1 MRHPWQKRLFLA
13 TIVCVLTFAGAYK
26 AINFTKENSVA
37 TFVITETGKYT
48 SLDPLDGDSSQ
59 NLPVA
64 RMLYATP
71 VEINSDNT
79 LTSSLLDEYSYDS
92 STKTIH
98 WMVRKNIVYSD
109 GSLITSE
116 DIAFAVARMA
126 YTRPNFPLVK
136 LIKGLSS
143 WLHSQNPLKSFPEG
157 IKIKGNKITIELTED
172 YPHPLFRFCLEL
184 FGVIPKSCVDL
195 ETNKISC
202 EKIPGSGYYE
212 IAKNLDSEIVFNKRK
227 GFDLIQGY
235 PYPGTIKFVYRSIKD
250 AFGLTNQYDDKTVI
264 LSNESKFT
272 RDELKNIQNDFHIG
286 FTPAAWFT
294 ILQINPTIQP
304 FDKAECRL
312 AFAEAFR
319 KTYQRL
325 SGDVSGESSVFTK
338 IVAGYMSHEELKRT
352 VAANSKSISE
362 SECHTKLR
370 TAQALSWGYDS
381 ATASPLFVDAIKET
395 AKELGVKLSE
405 PIQIKDRKDETDQF
419 VSGNLAFMYGRTGFW
434 ALDPSG
440 DIQML
445 FTPNLHKGLQY
456 FWNDSELQT
465 LLGSAVQNG
474 QVDLEVF
481 KKINQYLFENGKFNV
496 YSHIRRF
503 YASPNKQ
510 LVQNLPIGITS
521 PAPWHL
527 FGERQ

>member
-1 MRHPWQKRLFLA
+1 MQHPWKNRLILFM
-13 TIVCVLTFAGAYK
+13 IICIITFVGAYNV
-26 AINFTKENSVA
+26 INNTKENSVA
-37 TFVITETGKYT
+37 IFVITETGKYT

-64 RMLYATP
+64 RMIYATP
-71 VEINSDNT
+71 VEINFDNT

-92 STKTIH
+92 SSKTIH
-98 WMVRKNIVYSD
+98 WLVRKNIFYSD
-109 GSLITSE
+109 GTEITAD

-126 YTRPNFPLVK
+126 FTRPKFPLVK
-136 LIKGLSS
+136 LIKGLNS
-143 WLHSQNPLKSFPEG
+143 WIQTNHPLMSLPEG
-157 IKIKGNKITIELTED
+157 IKIKDNQITIELTED

-184 FGVIPKSCVDL
+184 FGVIPKTCVDP
-195 ETNKISC
+195 ETNKINC

-212 IAKNLDSEIVFNKRK
+212 IANNQDSEVTFNKRK
-227 GFDLIQGY
+227 GLDLIQGY
-235 PYPGTIKFVYRSIKD
+235 HYPNTIKFVYRSIKD
-250 AFGLTNQYDDKTVI
+250 AFSKTNNYDEKTVI
-264 LSNESKFT
+264 LSNESKFS
-272 RDELKNIQNDFHIG
+272 REELKNLQKEFHIG

-294 ILQINPTIQP
+294 ILQINPTIPP

-312 AFAEAFR
+312 FFAEAFR
-319 KTYQRL
+319 KVYQRL
-325 SGDVSGESSVFTK
+325 SGDVASESSVFTK
-338 IVAGYMSHEELKRT
+338 IVAGYMNHEELKSS
-352 VAANSKSISE
+352 VAATSKSISN
-362 SECHTKLR
+362 SECLNKLK
-370 TAQALSWGYDS
+370 TAKPLPWGYDS
-381 ATASPLFVDAIKET
+381 ATASPLFVEAIIETTKEI
-395 AKELGVKLSE
+395 GINLSD

-456 FWNDSELQT
+456 LWKDSELQT
-465 LLGSAVQNG
+465 LLGAAVQNG
-474 QVDLEVF
+474 QINLEVF
-481 KKINQYLFENGKFNV
+481 KEINQYLFENAKFNV

-503 YASPNKQ
+503 YASPNKK

-527 FGERQ
+527 FGDHQ